1 MFSSENYL
9 STKKFCSDSVEVP
22 KYAYAVIFFLIF
34 KFVWPHLR
42 RMAPQTREC
51 QSQQK
56 PYCQTKK
63 EEIISRRMVSWQE
76 NGRYSINPS
85 SGTIQPDSFYPTS
98 VILVFA
104 VAMVVIH
111 GQLLMVILKM
121 EKYNKRDGEKKI
133 NVVVFFA
140 IHQGKTEDFYF
151 YGVRVN
157 LLLVP
162 IFQKNV
168 QTSLISKINTNNCK
182 KKM

>member
-1 MFSSENYL
+1 
-9 STKKFCSDSVEVP
+9 
-22 KYAYAVIFFLIF
+22 
-34 KFVWPHLR
+34 
-42 RMAPQTREC
+42 
-51 QSQQK
+51 
-56 PYCQTKK
+56 
-63 EEIISRRMVSWQE
+63 
-76 NGRYSINPS
+76 
-85 SGTIQPDSFYPTS
+85 
-98 VILVFA
+98 
-104 VAMVVIH
+104 MVVIH